1 MIQVRS
7 LSMKE
12 KLDTCASL
20 WTERF
25 QTKLMETQRMNG
37 AAIQMYCKIAEMIS
51 MPQDYTAL
59 HL

>member
-1 MIQVRS
+1 
-7 LSMKE
+7 MKE

-25 QTKLMETQRMNG
+25 SAKLMETKRMNDT
-37 AAIQMYCKIAEMIS
+37 AIQMYCKITEMIS
-51 MPQDYTAL
+51 MSQNYIAL

>member
-1 MIQVRS
+1 
-7 LSMKE
+7 MKE

-25 QTKLMETQRMNG
+25 YAKLIETQRMNG
-37 AAIQMYCKIAEMIS
+37 AAIQMYCKITEMIS
-51 MPQDYTAL
+51 MSQAYTAL